1 MACILFVVT
10 YRFKYQR
17 FLFITACADN
27 GTVHV
32 QETDSHGYVF
42 IKWIVKQLCLE
53 QGLYNVLKS
62 NSQLVGSILRLLSDQ
77 VEI

>member
-42 IKWIVKQLCLE
+42 IK
-53 QGLYNVLKS
+53 
-62 NSQLVGSILRLLSDQ
+62 
-77 VEI
+77 